1 MHSLTFLPGTLLDA
15 QSFSVVASLLSTTLH
30 SMRTNILGDCAT
42 LDAEVSRLAD
52 SAPSPQVWVG
62 HSLGG
67 IVAINLAMT
76 RPEKCAAIVC
86 ISSTAR
92 ADAPG
97 NRDQRLAQLRRA
109 HAAGSCEPISLEMKP
124 VFGLTAGSG
133 LAKSL
138 AAQAATV
145 GLRRF
150 AHQTQYALT
159 RPDHVGSHQTVACP
173 ILAIVG
179 SDDDICP
186 PELSNEVAALGAISK
201 HADCVRI
208 AGAGHL
214 APMTHPKE
222 IAALIADFLAT
233 LQPTNA
239 LTS

>member
-15 QSFSVVASLLSTTLH
+15 QSFSVVASLLSMTVH

-42 LDAEVSRLAD
+42 FGAEITRQAD
-52 SAPSPQVWVG
+52 SALAPQVWVG

-67 IVAINLAMT
+67 IVAINLAII

-92 ADAPG
+92 ADAPS
-97 NRDQRLAQLRRA
+97 NRNKRLAQLRRA
-109 HAAGSCEPISLEMKP
+109 QAAGSCEPISLEMKP
-124 VFGLTAGSG
+124 VFGLTAGSR

-145 GLRRF
+145 GLPRF

-159 RPDHVGSHQTVACP
+159 RPDHIRSHLTITCP
-173 ILAIVG
+173 ILAMVG

-186 PELSNEVAALGAISK
+186 PELSDEIVALGAFSE
-201 HADCVRI
+201 HAHCVRI

-214 APMTHPKE
+214 APMTHPQE
-222 IAALIADFLAT
+222 IAAHITKFLAT
-233 LQPTNA
+233 VQSVNAPT
-239 LTS
+239 S

>member
-1 MHSLTFLPGTLLDA
+1 MHSLTFLPGTLLGA
-15 QSFSVVASLLSTTLH
+15 QSFSAVESLLSTTVH
-30 SMRTNILGDCAT
+30 SMRTVILGECETFDVEIA
-42 LDAEVSRLAD
+42 RLAD
-52 SAPSPQVWVG
+52 STQSPQVWVG

-67 IVAINLAMT
+67 IVAINLAIT

-97 NRDQRLAQLRRA
+97 NRNKRLAQLRRA
-109 HAAGSCEPISLEMKP
+109 QAAGSCEPVSLEMKP
-124 VFGLTAGSG
+124 VFGLVSGSR

-159 RPDHVGSHQTVACP
+159 RPDRLRNHPAITCP
-173 ILAIVG
+173 VLAIVG

-186 PELSNEVAALGAISK
+186 PELSDEIVALGAFSA
-201 HADCVRI
+201 HAHCVRI

-214 APMTHPKE
+214 APMTHPQQ
-222 IAALIADFLAT
+222 IAAHITEFLAT
-233 LQPTNA
+233 VQSVNAPT
-239 LTS
+239 S